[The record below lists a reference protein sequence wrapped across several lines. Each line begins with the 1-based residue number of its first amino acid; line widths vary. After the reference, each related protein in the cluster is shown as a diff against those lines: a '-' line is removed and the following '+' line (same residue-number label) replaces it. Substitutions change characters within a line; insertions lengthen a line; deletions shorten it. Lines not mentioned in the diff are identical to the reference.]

1 MNPAPSA
8 EHFQRLFEAAPGAFL
23 VLRPDAGFTIAA
35 VSDEY
40 LRATLTRRE
49 DIVGRPVFEVFPDNP
64 ETPDANSTANLSRS
78 LRRVVDARA
87 ADVMA
92 IQRYDVPSADG
103 SGFALRYWSPVN
115 APVLGPDGD
124 VMYIVHRVD
133 NVTEYVQLT
142 EEHARQRSVSA
153 QLGAENVRMEAE
165 IVERGRE
172 LDRLNRE
179 LRDANGVLAE
189 YAARAREEGERKDE
203 FLAMLAHELRNPLA
217 AISSALQL
225 WDLVGADAARQQELL
240 ALSRRQVGNLTRLVD
255 DLLEMARIDRGAV
268 ELLRAPLDLPDVLG
282 GALHAARAQFERRE
296 LTLVTRIAPAS
307 YHMVGDATRLEQ
319 VLANLLANAAKYSD
333 TGGAVEVS
341 LERVVAGGGD
351 LARIAVRD
359 SGRGIPSNQLDAIFD
374 IFVQVDTSIDRA
386 RGGLG
391 IGLSLVRALVGLHG
405 GRVWAESEGLGRGSR
420 FVIELPLSGPAPSG
434 PEAVEAAA
442 AARAVL
448 PRRVLIVEDNA
459 DARLALHGLLAAW
472 GCSVSTASSG
482 DEGLAQILAQRPEV
496 AVVDIG
502 LPGLD
507 GFELARRARMVLGRA
522 SPRLIALT
530 GYSSA
535 AVRSAA
541 LEAGFDAHLVKPC
554 SPAALAEALAG

>member
-8 EHFQRLFEAAPGAFL
+8 DDFQRLFEAAPGAFL
-23 VLRPDAGFTIAA
+23 VLRPDPGFTIAA

-49 DIVGRPVFEVFPDNP
+49 DILGRPVFEVFPDNP
-64 ETPDANSTANLSRS
+64 ESPDANSTANLSRS
-78 LRRVVDARA
+78 LSRVVEARA
-87 ADVMA
+87 SDVMA

-103 SGFALRYWSPVN
+103 NGFALRYWSPVN
-115 APVLGPDGD
+115 APVLGPDGE

-133 NVTEYVQLT
+133 NVTEYVRLT

-153 QLGAENVRMEAE
+153 QLSAENVRMEAE
-165 IVERGRE
+165 IVERGRD

-179 LRDANGVLAE
+179 LREANAVLAE

-225 WDLVGADAARQQELL
+225 WGMVGADAARQQELL

-268 ELLRAPLDLPDVLG
+268 ELLRAPLDLRDVLG
-282 GALHAARAQFERRE
+282 SALHAAAAQLERRE
-296 LTLVTRIAPAS
+296 LALVTRIAPAS

-319 VLANLLANAAKYSD
+319 VLVNLLANAAKYSD
-333 TGGAVEVS
+333 QGGAVEVS
-341 LERVVAGGGD
+341 MERVVAVGGE
-351 LARIAVRD
+351 LARIVVQD

-420 FVIELPLSGPAPSG
+420 FVIELPLSEPAPAG
-434 PEAVEAAA
+434 PDAHEAAPA
-442 AARAVL
+442 
-448 PRRVLIVEDNA
+448 PRVMLRQRVVIVEDNA
-459 DARLALHGLLAAW
+459 DARLALHGLLSAW
-472 GCSVSTASSG
+472 GCTVSTAASG
-482 DEGLAQILAQRPEV
+482 DEGLAQILAQRPDA

-507 GFELARRARMVLGRA
+507 GFELARRVRMVLGEA
-522 SPRLIALT
+522 GPRLIALT

-541 LEAGFDAHLVKPC
+541 LEAGFDVHLVKPC
-554 SPAALAEALAG
+554 SPAGLAAALAG